1 MKNVERAALLAATG
15 VLAVGMAGCGDKK
28 APTKTDQG
36 PTQETKTEDQE
47 SEEVSW
53 TEADV
58 AVAVAGM
65 DNVTVV
71 QGAKDPNLLHGIT
84 YDGDIVEN
92 IEAQSDMDLDTPG
105 TYKVTYQ
112 ITVNAEKLAEYLTV
126 DDASTESVVEE
137 QENLD
142 PEPEKEVTK
151 DDTDIDGAYTVDDHP
166 TIEVEKEVTVVGK
179 GTATDMADQDRIVIS
194 DGNTTVAKSDGST
207 VEEEVKVP
215 ESTEKKGT
223 VAIDAVTKEEVSGEI
238 PEETVPDE
246 TTETEEEDPSE
257 AESKTDSKTD
267 TKKDTKKESKT
278 DTKNEKKDT
287 SKKDT
292 KKVESTTKKESAKD
306 SKTDKKNT
314 GTSGTVTTPAATVK
328 PTEAPKQE
336 AAHTHKW
343 VQQYKTET
351 IPAKTHTVHHDAE
364 YKTVHHDAVTHEEPI
379 YEGHYVCT
387 VCGLDM
393 GRSESALDA
402 HGAETGHGYSV
413 EQVQVGTRTVTDQ
426 AAYDEKV
433 LVKDAYDETVVD
445 TPESTKQVPNGYKCS
460 ECGATK

>member
-28 APTKTDQG
+28 APTKTDQE

-137 QENLD
+137 QEDLD
-142 PEPEKEVTK
+142 PEPEKEATK
-151 DDTDIDGAYTVDDHP
+151 EDTDIDSAYTVDDHP

-238 PEETVPDE
+238 PEETTPEE
-246 TTETEEEDPSE
+246 TTKAEEEDLSE
-257 AESKTDSKTD
+257 TEAKSD
-267 TKKDTKKESKT
+267 TKSDKKSETKK
-278 DTKNEKKDT
+278 N
-287 SKKDT
+287 
-292 KKVESTTKKESAKD
+292 
-306 SKTDKKNT
+306 SKTDKKESATKTDKKDTVKSENKET
-314 GTSGTVTTPAATVK
+314 TKSETKKKPGSSGTVTTPAATVK
-328 PTEAPKQE
+328 PTESTKQE

>member
-36 PTQETKTEDQE
+36 PTQETKTEDQK

-137 QENLD
+137 QEDLD
-142 PEPEKEVTK
+142 PEPEKEATK
-151 DDTDIDGAYTVDDHP
+151 DDTDIDSAYTVDDHP
-166 TIEVEKEVTVVGK
+166 AIEVEKEVTVVGK

-238 PEETVPDE
+238 PEETTPEE
-246 TTETEEEDPSE
+246 TTKAEEEDL
-257 AESKTDSKTD
+257 SKTEAKSD
-267 TKKDTKKESKT
+267 TKSDKKSETKK
-278 DTKNEKKDT
+278 N
-287 SKKDT
+287 
-292 KKVESTTKKESAKD
+292 
-306 SKTDKKNT
+306 SKTDKKESATKTDKKDTVKSENKET
-314 GTSGTVTTPAATVK
+314 TKSETKKKPGSSGTVTTPAATVK
-328 PTEAPKQE
+328 PTESTKQE

-364 YKTVHHDAVTHEEPI
+364 YKTVHHDAVTHEEAI
-379 YEGHYVCT
+379 YHQVCSD
-387 VCGLDM
+387 CGQDF
-393 GRSESALDA
+393 GNSADA
-402 HGAETGHGYSV
+402 AIAHSAETGHNYSLK
-413 EQVQVGTRTVTDQ
+413 QVGTNTVTDQ

>member
-112 ITVNAEKLAEYLTV
+112 VTVNAEKLAEYLTV

-142 PEPEKEVTK
+142 PEPEKEATK
-151 DDTDIDGAYTVDDHP
+151 DDTDIDSAYTVDDHP
-166 TIEVEKEVTVVGK
+166 TIEVEKEATVVGK

-238 PEETVPDE
+238 SEETAPEETTKAKEEDLS
-246 TTETEEEDPSE
+246 ETEAKS
-257 AESKTDSKTD
+257 D
-267 TKKDTKKESKT
+267 TKSDKKSETKK
-278 DTKNEKKDT
+278 N
-287 SKKDT
+287 
-292 KKVESTTKKESAKD
+292 
-306 SKTDKKNT
+306 SKTDKKESATKTDKKETVKSETKENT
-314 GTSGTVTTPAATVK
+314 KSETKKKSGSSGTVTTPAATVK
-328 PTEAPKQE
+328 PTESTKQE

-364 YKTVHHDAVTHEEPI
+364 YKTVHHDAVTHEEAI
-379 YEGHYVCT
+379 YHQVCSD
-387 VCGLDM
+387 CGQDF
-393 GRSESALDA
+393 GDSADA
-402 HGAETGHGYSV
+402 AIAHSAETGHNYSLK
-413 EQVQVGTRTVTDQ
+413 QVGTNTVTDQ

>member
-28 APTKTDQG
+28 APTKTDQE

-53 TEADV
+53 TEADI

-92 IEAQSDMDLDTPG
+92 IEAPSDMDLDTPG

-142 PEPEKEVTK
+142 PEPEKEATK
-151 DDTDIDGAYTVDDHP
+151 DDTDIDSAYTVDDHP

-238 PEETVPDE
+238 SEEAAPEET
-246 TTETEEEDPSE
+246 TKAEEEDL
-257 AESKTDSKTD
+257 SKTEAKSD
-267 TKKDTKKESKT
+267 TKSDKKSETKK
-278 DTKNEKKDT
+278 N
-287 SKKDT
+287 
-292 KKVESTTKKESAKD
+292 
-306 SKTDKKNT
+306 SKTDKKESATKTDKKETVKSENKET
-314 GTSGTVTTPAATVK
+314 TKSETKKKSGLSGTVTTPAATVK

-364 YKTVHHDAVTHEEPI
+364 YKTVHHDAVTHEEAI
-379 YEGHYVCT
+379 YHQVCSN
-387 VCGLDM
+387 CGQDF
-393 GRSESALDA
+393 GDSVDA
-402 HGAETGHGYSV
+402 AIAHSAETGHNYSLK
-413 EQVQVGTRTVTDQ
+413 QVGTNTVTDQ

>member
-112 ITVNAEKLAEYLTV
+112 VTVNAEKLAEYLTV

-142 PEPEKEVTK
+142 PEPEKEATK
-151 DDTDIDGAYTVDDHP
+151 DDTDIDSAYTVDDHP

-238 PEETVPDE
+238 SEETAPEETTKAKEEDLS
-246 TTETEEEDPSE
+246 ETEAKS
-257 AESKTDSKTD
+257 D
-267 TKKDTKKESKT
+267 TKSDKKSETKK
-278 DTKNEKKDT
+278 N
-287 SKKDT
+287 
-292 KKVESTTKKESAKD
+292 
-306 SKTDKKNT
+306 SKTDKKESATKTDKKETVKSETKENT
-314 GTSGTVTTPAATVK
+314 KSETKKKSGSSGTVTTPAATVK
-328 PTEAPKQE
+328 PTESTKQE

-364 YKTVHHDAVTHEEPI
+364 YKTVHHDAVTHEEAI
-379 YEGHYVCT
+379 YHQVCSD
-387 VCGLDM
+387 CGQDF
-393 GRSESALDA
+393 GDSADA
-402 HGAETGHGYSV
+402 AIEHSAETGHSYSLK
-413 EQVQVGTRTVTDQ
+413 QVGTNTVTDQ

>member
-28 APTKTDQG
+28 APTKTDQE

-112 ITVNAEKLAEYLTV
+112 VTVNAEKLAEYLTV

-151 DDTDIDGAYTVDDHP
+151 DDTDIDSAYTVDDHP

-194 DGNTTVAKSDGST
+194 DGNTTVAKSDGNT

-238 PEETVPDE
+238 SEETAPEETTKAKEEDLS
-246 TTETEEEDPSE
+246 ETEAKS
-257 AESKTDSKTD
+257 D
-267 TKKDTKKESKT
+267 TKSDKKSETKK
-278 DTKNEKKDT
+278 N
-287 SKKDT
+287 
-292 KKVESTTKKESAKD
+292 
-306 SKTDKKNT
+306 SKTDKKESATKTDKKETVKSETKENT
-314 GTSGTVTTPAATVK
+314 KSETKKKSGSSGTVTTPAATVK
-328 PTEAPKQE
+328 PTESTKQE

>member
-58 AVAVAGM
+58 EVAVAGM

-112 ITVNAEKLAEYLTV
+112 VTVNAEKLAEYLTV

-142 PEPEKEVTK
+142 PEPEKEATK
-151 DDTDIDGAYTVDDHP
+151 DDTDIDSAYTVDDHP

-238 PEETVPDE
+238 SEETAPEETTKAKEEDLS
-246 TTETEEEDPSE
+246 ETEAKS
-257 AESKTDSKTD
+257 D
-267 TKKDTKKESKT
+267 TKSDKKSETKK
-278 DTKNEKKDT
+278 N
-287 SKKDT
+287 
-292 KKVESTTKKESAKD
+292 
-306 SKTDKKNT
+306 SKTDKKESATKTDKKETVKSETKENT
-314 GTSGTVTTPAATVK
+314 KSETKKKSGSSGTVTTPAVTVK
-328 PTEAPKQE
+328 PTESTKQE

>member
-137 QENLD
+137 QEDLD
-142 PEPEKEVTK
+142 PEAEKEATK
-151 DDTDIDGAYTVDDHP
+151 DDTDIDNAYTVDEHP

-238 PEETVPDE
+238 SEETAPEETTKAKEEDLS
-246 TTETEEEDPSE
+246 ETEAKS
-257 AESKTDSKTD
+257 D
-267 TKKDTKKESKT
+267 TKSDKKSETKK
-278 DTKNEKKDT
+278 N
-287 SKKDT
+287 
-292 KKVESTTKKESAKD
+292 
-306 SKTDKKNT
+306 SKTDKKESATKTDKKETVKSETKENT
-314 GTSGTVTTPAATVK
+314 KSETKKKSGSSGTVTTPAATVK
-328 PTEAPKQE
+328 PTESTKQE

-364 YKTVHHDAVTHEEPI
+364 YKTVHHDAVTHEEAI
-379 YEGHYVCT
+379 YHQVCSD
-387 VCGLDM
+387 CGQDF
-393 GRSESALDA
+393 GDSADA
-402 HGAETGHGYSV
+402 AIAHSAETGHNYSLK
-413 EQVQVGTRTVTDQ
+413 QVGTNTVTDQ

-445 TPESTKQVPNGYKCS
+445 TPESTRQVPNGYKCS

>member
-1 MKNVERAALLAATG
+1 MKNVERATLLAATG

-28 APTKTDQG
+28 APTKTDQE

-53 TEADV
+53 TESDV

-112 ITVNAEKLAEYLTV
+112 VTVNAEKLAEYLTV

-142 PEPEKEVTK
+142 PEPEKEATK
-151 DDTDIDGAYTVDDHP
+151 EDTDIDSAYTVDDHP
-166 TIEVEKEVTVVGK
+166 TIEVEKEVIVVGK

-238 PEETVPDE
+238 SEEAPPEET
-246 TTETEEEDPSE
+246 TKAEEEDL
-257 AESKTDSKTD
+257 SKTEAKSD
-267 TKKDTKKESKT
+267 TKSDKKSETKK
-278 DTKNEKKDT
+278 N
-287 SKKDT
+287 
-292 KKVESTTKKESAKD
+292 
-306 SKTDKKNT
+306 SKTDKKESATKTDKKETVKSGTKENT
-314 GTSGTVTTPAATVK
+314 KSETKKKAGSSGTVTTPAATVK

-364 YKTVHHDAVTHEEPI
+364 YKTVHHDAVTHEEAI
-379 YEGHYVCT
+379 YHQVCSN
-387 VCGLDM
+387 CGQDF
-393 GRSESALDA
+393 GDSVDA
-402 HGAETGHGYSV
+402 AIAHSAETGHNYSLK
-413 EQVQVGTRTVTDQ
+413 QVGTNTVTDQ

>member
-142 PEPEKEVTK
+142 PEPEKEATK
-151 DDTDIDGAYTVDDHP
+151 DDTDIDSAYTVDDHP

-238 PEETVPDE
+238 SEETAPEETTKAKEEDLS
-246 TTETEEEDPSE
+246 ETEAKS
-257 AESKTDSKTD
+257 D
-267 TKKDTKKESKT
+267 TKSDKKSETKK
-278 DTKNEKKDT
+278 N
-287 SKKDT
+287 
-292 KKVESTTKKESAKD
+292 
-306 SKTDKKNT
+306 SKTDKKESATKTDKKETVKSETKENT
-314 GTSGTVTTPAATVK
+314 KSETKKKSGSSGTVTTPAATVK
-328 PTEAPKQE
+328 PTESTKQE

-364 YKTVHHDAVTHEEPI
+364 YKTVHHDAVTHEEAI
-379 YEGHYVCT
+379 YHQVCSD
-387 VCGLDM
+387 CGQDF
-393 GRSESALDA
+393 GDSADA
-402 HGAETGHGYSV
+402 AIAHSAETGHSYSLK
-413 EQVQVGTRTVTDQ
+413 QVGTNTVTDQ

>member
-36 PTQETKTEDQE
+36 STQETKTEDQE

-112 ITVNAEKLAEYLTV
+112 VTVNAEKLAEYLTV

-142 PEPEKEVTK
+142 PEPEKEATK
-151 DDTDIDGAYTVDDHP
+151 DDTDIDSAYTVDDHP

-238 PEETVPDE
+238 PEETAPEE
-246 TTETEEEDPSE
+246 TTKAEEEDLSE
-257 AESKTDSKTD
+257 TEAKSD
-267 TKKDTKKESKT
+267 TKSDKKSETKK
-278 DTKNEKKDT
+278 N
-287 SKKDT
+287 
-292 KKVESTTKKESAKD
+292 
-306 SKTDKKNT
+306 SKTDKKESAT
-314 GTSGTVTTPAATVK
+314 KTDKKETVKSETKETTKSETKKKSGSSGTVTTPAATVK
-328 PTEAPKQE
+328 PTEASKQE

-393 GRSESALDA
+393 GRSESVLDA

-433 LVKDAYDETVVD
+433 PIKDAYDETVVD

>member
-112 ITVNAEKLAEYLTV
+112 VTVNTEKLAEYLTV

-142 PEPEKEVTK
+142 PEPEKEATK
-151 DDTDIDGAYTVDDHP
+151 DDTDIDSAYTVDDHP

-238 PEETVPDE
+238 SEETAPEETTKAKEEDLS
-246 TTETEEEDPSE
+246 ETEAKS
-257 AESKTDSKTD
+257 D
-267 TKKDTKKESKT
+267 TKSDKKSETKK
-278 DTKNEKKDT
+278 N
-287 SKKDT
+287 
-292 KKVESTTKKESAKD
+292 
-306 SKTDKKNT
+306 SKTDKKESATKTDKKETVKSETKENT
-314 GTSGTVTTPAATVK
+314 KSETKKKSGSSGTVTTPAATVK
-328 PTEAPKQE
+328 PTESTKQE

-351 IPAKTHTVHHDAE
+351 VPAKTHTVHHDAE

>member
-112 ITVNAEKLAEYLTV
+112 VTVNAEKLAEYLTV

-142 PEPEKEVTK
+142 PEPEKEATK
-151 DDTDIDGAYTVDDHP
+151 DDTDIDSAYTVDDHP

-238 PEETVPDE
+238 SEETAPEETTKAKEDDLS
-246 TTETEEEDPSE
+246 ETEAKS
-257 AESKTDSKTD
+257 D
-267 TKKDTKKESKT
+267 TKSDKKSETKK
-278 DTKNEKKDT
+278 N
-287 SKKDT
+287 
-292 KKVESTTKKESAKD
+292 
-306 SKTDKKNT
+306 SKTDKKESATKTDKKETVKSETKENT
-314 GTSGTVTTPAATVK
+314 KSETKKKSGSSGTVTTPAATVK
-328 PTEAPKQE
+328 PTESTKQE

-364 YKTVHHDAVTHEEPI
+364 YKTVHHDAVTHEEAI
-379 YEGHYVCT
+379 YHQVCSD
-387 VCGLDM
+387 CGQDF
-393 GRSESALDA
+393 GDSADA
-402 HGAETGHGYSV
+402 AIAHSAETGHSYSLK
-413 EQVQVGTRTVTDQ
+413 QVGTNTVTDQ

>member
-28 APTKTDQG
+28 APTKTD
-36 PTQETKTEDQE
+36 PEATQETKTEDQE

-65 DNVTVV
+65 DDVTVV
-71 QGAKDPNLLHGIT
+71 QGANEPNLLHGIT

-112 ITVNAEKLAEYLTV
+112 VTVNAEKLAEYLTV

-142 PEPEKEVTK
+142 PEPEKEATK
-151 DDTDIDGAYTVDDHP
+151 DDTDIDSAYTVDDHP

-238 PEETVPDE
+238 PEETAPEE
-246 TTETEEEDPSE
+246 TTKAEEEDLSE
-257 AESKTDSKTD
+257 TEAKSD
-267 TKKDTKKESKT
+267 TKSDKKSETKK
-278 DTKNEKKDT
+278 N
-287 SKKDT
+287 
-292 KKVESTTKKESAKD
+292 
-306 SKTDKKNT
+306 SKTDKKESAT
-314 GTSGTVTTPAATVK
+314 KTDKKETVKSETKETTKSEAKKKPGSSGTVTTPAATVK
-328 PTEAPKQE
+328 PTESTKQE

>member
-112 ITVNAEKLAEYLTV
+112 VTVNAEKLAEYLTV

-142 PEPEKEVTK
+142 PEPEKEATK
-151 DDTDIDGAYTVDDHP
+151 DDTDIDSAYTVDDHP

-238 PEETVPDE
+238 PEETTPEE
-246 TTETEEEDPSE
+246 TTKAEEEDLSE
-257 AESKTDSKTD
+257 TEAKSD
-267 TKKDTKKESKT
+267 TKSDKKSETKK
-278 DTKNEKKDT
+278 N
-287 SKKDT
+287 
-292 KKVESTTKKESAKD
+292 
-306 SKTDKKNT
+306 SKTDKKESATKTDKKETVKSETKENT
-314 GTSGTVTTPAATVK
+314 KSETKKKSGSSGTVTTPAATVK
-328 PTEAPKQE
+328 PTESTKQE

>member
-137 QENLD
+137 QEDLD
-142 PEPEKEVTK
+142 PEPEKEATK
-151 DDTDIDGAYTVDDHP
+151 EDTDIDSAYTVDDHP

-238 PEETVPDE
+238 PEETAPEE
-246 TTETEEEDPSE
+246 TTKAEEEDLSE
-257 AESKTDSKTD
+257 TEAKSD
-267 TKKDTKKESKT
+267 TKSDKKSETKK
-278 DTKNEKKDT
+278 N
-287 SKKDT
+287 
-292 KKVESTTKKESAKD
+292 
-306 SKTDKKNT
+306 SKTDKKESAT
-314 GTSGTVTTPAATVK
+314 KTDKKETVKSETKETTKSEAKKKPGSSGTVTTPAATVK
-328 PTEAPKQE
+328 PTESTKQE

-402 HGAETGHGYSV
+402 HGVETGHGYSV

>member
-28 APTKTDQG
+28 APTKTD
-36 PTQETKTEDQE
+36 PEATQETKTEDQE

-65 DNVTVV
+65 DDVTVV

-84 YDGDIVEN
+84 YDGDIVEK
-92 IEAQSDMDLDTPG
+92 IEAKSDMDLDTPG

-112 ITVNAEKLAEYLTV
+112 IAVNAEKLAEYLTV

-142 PEPEKEVTK
+142 PEPEKEATK
-151 DDTDIDGAYTVDDHP
+151 EDTDIDSAYTVDDHP

-238 PEETVPDE
+238 PEETTPEE
-246 TTETEEEDPSE
+246 TTKAEEEDL
-257 AESKTDSKTD
+257 SKTEAKSD
-267 TKKDTKKESKT
+267 TKSNKKSETKK
-278 DTKNEKKDT
+278 N
-287 SKKDT
+287 
-292 KKVESTTKKESAKD
+292 
-306 SKTDKKNT
+306 SKTDKKESAT
-314 GTSGTVTTPAATVK
+314 KTDKKETVKSETTKSETKKKPGSSGTVTTPAATVK
-328 PTEAPKQE
+328 PTESTKQE

>member
-137 QENLD
+137 QEDLD
-142 PEPEKEVTK
+142 PEPEKEATK
-151 DDTDIDGAYTVDDHP
+151 EDTDIDSAYTVDDHP

-194 DGNTTVAKSDGST
+194 DGDTTVAKSDGST

-238 PEETVPDE
+238 PEETAPEE
-246 TTETEEEDPSE
+246 TTKAEEEDLSE
-257 AESKTDSKTD
+257 TEAKSD
-267 TKKDTKKESKT
+267 TKSDKKSETKK
-278 DTKNEKKDT
+278 N
-287 SKKDT
+287 
-292 KKVESTTKKESAKD
+292 
-306 SKTDKKNT
+306 SKTDKKESAT
-314 GTSGTVTTPAATVK
+314 KTDKKETVKSETKETTKSEAKKKPGSSGTVTTPAATVK
-328 PTEAPKQE
+328 PTESTKQE

-364 YKTVHHDAVTHEEPI
+364 YKTVHHDAVTHEEAI
-379 YEGHYVCT
+379 YHQVCSD
-387 VCGLDM
+387 CGQDF
-393 GRSESALDA
+393 GDSADA
-402 HGAETGHGYSV
+402 AIAHSAETGHNYSLK
-413 EQVQVGTRTVTDQ
+413 QVGTNTVTDQ

>member
-112 ITVNAEKLAEYLTV
+112 VTVNAEKLAEYLTV

-142 PEPEKEVTK
+142 PEPEKEATK
-151 DDTDIDGAYTVDDHP
+151 DDTDIDSAYTVDDHP

-238 PEETVPDE
+238 SEETAPEETTKAKEEDLS
-246 TTETEEEDPSE
+246 ETEAKS
-257 AESKTDSKTD
+257 D
-267 TKKDTKKESKT
+267 TKSDKKSETKK
-278 DTKNEKKDT
+278 N
-287 SKKDT
+287 
-292 KKVESTTKKESAKD
+292 
-306 SKTDKKNT
+306 SKTDKKESATKTDKKETVKSETKENT
-314 GTSGTVTTPAATVK
+314 KSETKKKSGSSGTVTTPAATVK
-328 PTEAPKQE
+328 PTESTKQE

-393 GRSESALDA
+393 GRSESALGA
-402 HGAETGHGYSV
+402 HGAETGHCYSV

>member
-112 ITVNAEKLAEYLTV
+112 VTVNAEKLAEYLTV

-142 PEPEKEVTK
+142 PEPEKEATK
-151 DDTDIDGAYTVDDHP
+151 DDTDIDSAYTVDDHP

-194 DGNTTVAKSDGST
+194 DGNTTVAKSDGSI

-238 PEETVPDE
+238 PEETTPEE
-246 TTETEEEDPSE
+246 TTKAEEEDLSE
-257 AESKTDSKTD
+257 TEAKSD
-267 TKKDTKKESKT
+267 TKSDKKFETKK
-278 DTKNEKKDT
+278 N
-287 SKKDT
+287 
-292 KKVESTTKKESAKD
+292 
-306 SKTDKKNT
+306 SKTDKKESATKTDKKDTVKSENKET
-314 GTSGTVTTPAATVK
+314 TKSETKKKPGSSGTVTTPAATVK
-328 PTEAPKQE
+328 PTESTKQE

>member
-137 QENLD
+137 QEDLD
-142 PEPEKEVTK
+142 PEPEKEATK
-151 DDTDIDGAYTVDDHP
+151 DDTDIDSAYTVDDHP

-179 GTATDMADQDRIVIS
+179 DTATDMADQDRIVIS

-215 ESTEKKGT
+215 ESTDKKGT

-238 PEETVPDE
+238 PEEAAPEEATKA
-246 TTETEEEDPSE
+246 EEEDLSE
-257 AESKTDSKTD
+257 TESKSDAKSDKKSE
-267 TKKDTKKESKT
+267 TKK
-278 DTKNEKKDT
+278 N
-287 SKKDT
+287 
-292 KKVESTTKKESAKD
+292 
-306 SKTDKKNT
+306 SKTDKKEFATKTDKKDTVKSENKET
-314 GTSGTVTTPAATVK
+314 TKSETEKKPGSSGTVTTPAATVK
-328 PTEAPKQE
+328 ATKATKQE

-393 GRSESALDA
+393 GRNESALDA

>member
-112 ITVNAEKLAEYLTV
+112 VTVNAEKLAEYLTV

-137 QENLD
+137 QEDLD
-142 PEPEKEVTK
+142 PEPEKEATK
-151 DDTDIDGAYTVDDHP
+151 DDTDIDSAYTVDDHP

-238 PEETVPDE
+238 PEETTPEE
-246 TTETEEEDPSE
+246 TTKAEEEDLSE
-257 AESKTDSKTD
+257 TEAKSDAKSDKKSE
-267 TKKDTKKESKT
+267 TKK
-278 DTKNEKKDT
+278 N
-287 SKKDT
+287 
-292 KKVESTTKKESAKD
+292 
-306 SKTDKKNT
+306 SKTDKKESAT
-314 GTSGTVTTPAATVK
+314 KTDKKETVKSETKETTKSETKKKSGLSGTVTTPAATVK

-364 YKTVHHDAVTHEEPI
+364 YKTVHHDAVTHEEAI
-379 YEGHYVCT
+379 YHQVCSN
-387 VCGLDM
+387 CGQDF
-393 GRSESALDA
+393 GDSVDA
-402 HGAETGHGYSV
+402 AIAHSAETGHNYSLK
-413 EQVQVGTRTVTDQ
+413 QVGTNTVTDQ

>member
-1 MKNVERAALLAATG
+1 MKNVERAALLVATG

-137 QENLD
+137 QEDLD
-142 PEPEKEVTK
+142 PEPEKEATK
-151 DDTDIDGAYTVDDHP
+151 EDTDIDSAYTVDDHP

-179 GTATDMADQDRIVIS
+179 GTATDLADQDRIVIS

-207 VEEEVKVP
+207 VKEEVKVP

-238 PEETVPDE
+238 PEETTPEE
-246 TTETEEEDPSE
+246 TTKAEEEDLSE
-257 AESKTDSKTD
+257 TEAKSD
-267 TKKDTKKESKT
+267 TKSDKKSETKK
-278 DTKNEKKDT
+278 N
-287 SKKDT
+287 
-292 KKVESTTKKESAKD
+292 
-306 SKTDKKNT
+306 SKTDKKESAT
-314 GTSGTVTTPAATVK
+314 KTDKKETVKSETTKSETKKKPGSSGTVTTPAATVK
-328 PTEAPKQE
+328 PTESTKQE

-364 YKTVHHDAVTHEEPI
+364 YKTVHHDAVTHEEAI
-379 YEGHYVCT
+379 YHQVCSD
-387 VCGLDM
+387 CGQDF
-393 GRSESALDA
+393 GDSADA
-402 HGAETGHGYSV
+402 AIAHSAETGHNYSLK
-413 EQVQVGTRTVTDQ
+413 QVGTNTVTDQ

>member
-58 AVAVAGM
+58 EVAVAGM

-142 PEPEKEVTK
+142 PEPEKEATK
-151 DDTDIDGAYTVDDHP
+151 DDTDIDSAYTVDDHP

-238 PEETVPDE
+238 SEETAPEETTKAKEEDLS
-246 TTETEEEDPSE
+246 ETEAKS
-257 AESKTDSKTD
+257 D
-267 TKKDTKKESKT
+267 TKSDKKSETKK
-278 DTKNEKKDT
+278 N
-287 SKKDT
+287 
-292 KKVESTTKKESAKD
+292 
-306 SKTDKKNT
+306 SKTDKKESATKTDKKETVKSETKENT
-314 GTSGTVTTPAATVK
+314 KSETKKKSGSSGTVTTPAATVK
-328 PTEAPKQE
+328 PTESTKQE

-402 HGAETGHGYSV
+402 HEAETGHGYSV

-445 TPESTKQVPNGYKCS
+445 TPESTKQIPNGYKCS

>member
-36 PTQETKTEDQE
+36 PTQETKMEDQE

-112 ITVNAEKLAEYLTV
+112 VTVNAEKLAEYLTV

-142 PEPEKEVTK
+142 PEPEKEATK
-151 DDTDIDGAYTVDDHP
+151 DDTDIDSAYTADDHP

-238 PEETVPDE
+238 SEETAPEETTKAKEEDLS
-246 TTETEEEDPSE
+246 ETEAKS
-257 AESKTDSKTD
+257 D
-267 TKKDTKKESKT
+267 TKSDKKSETKK
-278 DTKNEKKDT
+278 N
-287 SKKDT
+287 
-292 KKVESTTKKESAKD
+292 
-306 SKTDKKNT
+306 SKTDKKESATKTDKKETVKSETKENT
-314 GTSGTVTTPAATVK
+314 KSETKKKSGSSGTVTTPAATVK
-328 PTEAPKQE
+328 PTESTKQE

-364 YKTVHHDAVTHEEPI
+364 YKTVHHDAVTHEEAI
-379 YEGHYVCT
+379 YHQVCSD
-387 VCGLDM
+387 CGQDF
-393 GRSESALDA
+393 GDSADA
-402 HGAETGHGYSV
+402 AIAHSAETGHNYSLK
-413 EQVQVGTRTVTDQ
+413 QVGTNTVTDQ

>member
-28 APTKTDQG
+28 APTKTD
-36 PTQETKTEDQE
+36 PEATQETKTEDQE

-65 DNVTVV
+65 DDVTVV
-71 QGAKDPNLLHGIT
+71 QGANEPNLLHGIT

-137 QENLD
+137 QEDLD
-142 PEPEKEVTK
+142 PEPEKEATK
-151 DDTDIDGAYTVDDHP
+151 EDTDIDSAYTVDDHP

-238 PEETVPDE
+238 SEETAPEETTKAKEEDLS
-246 TTETEEEDPSE
+246 ETEAKS
-257 AESKTDSKTD
+257 D
-267 TKKDTKKESKT
+267 TKSDKKSETKK
-278 DTKNEKKDT
+278 N
-287 SKKDT
+287 
-292 KKVESTTKKESAKD
+292 
-306 SKTDKKNT
+306 SKTDKKESATKTDKKETVKSETKENT
-314 GTSGTVTTPAATVK
+314 KSETKKKSGSSGTVTTPAATVK
-328 PTEAPKQE
+328 PTESTKQE

-393 GRSESALDA
+393 GRSESALAA

>member
-28 APTKTDQG
+28 APTKTDQE
-36 PTQETKTEDQE
+36 PTKETKTEDQE

-65 DNVTVV
+65 NNVTVV

-112 ITVNAEKLAEYLTV
+112 VTVNAEKLAEYLTV

-137 QENLD
+137 QEDLD
-142 PEPEKEVTK
+142 PEPEKEATK
-151 DDTDIDGAYTVDDHP
+151 DDTDIDSAYTVDDHP

-238 PEETVPDE
+238 PEETVPEE
-246 TTETEEEDPSE
+246 TTKAEEEDL
-257 AESKTDSKTD
+257 SKTEAKSD
-267 TKKDTKKESKT
+267 TKSDKKSETKK
-278 DTKNEKKDT
+278 N
-287 SKKDT
+287 
-292 KKVESTTKKESAKD
+292 
-306 SKTDKKNT
+306 SKTDKKESATKTDKKETVKSGTKENT
-314 GTSGTVTTPAATVK
+314 KSETKKKAGSSGTVTTPAATVK

-364 YKTVHHDAVTHEEPI
+364 YKTVHHDAVTHEEAI
-379 YEGHYVCT
+379 YHQVCSD
-387 VCGLDM
+387 CGQDF
-393 GRSESALDA
+393 GDSADA
-402 HGAETGHGYSV
+402 AIAHSAETGHNYSLK
-413 EQVQVGTRTVTDQ
+413 QVGTNTVTDQ

>member
-28 APTKTDQG
+28 APTKTDQE

-112 ITVNAEKLAEYLTV
+112 VTVNAEKLAEYLTV

-142 PEPEKEVTK
+142 PEPEKEATK
-151 DDTDIDGAYTVDDHP
+151 DDTDIDSAYTVDDHP

-194 DGNTTVAKSDGST
+194 DGNTTVAKSDGSI

-238 PEETVPDE
+238 PEETVPEE
-246 TTETEEEDPSE
+246 TTKAEEEDLSE
-257 AESKTDSKTD
+257 TEAKSD
-267 TKKDTKKESKT
+267 TKSDKKSETKKNSRT
-278 DTKNEKKDT
+278 D
-287 SKKDT
+287 
-292 KKVESTTKKESAKD
+292 KKESAT
-306 SKTDKKNT
+306 KTDKKETVKSETKENAKSET
-314 GTSGTVTTPAATVK
+314 KKKPGSSGTVTTPAATVK
-328 PTEAPKQE
+328 PTESTKQE

-364 YKTVHHDAVTHEEPI
+364 YKTVHHDAVTHEEAI
-379 YEGHYVCT
+379 YHQVCSD
-387 VCGLDM
+387 CGQDF
-393 GRSESALDA
+393 GNSADA
-402 HGAETGHGYSV
+402 AIAHSAETGHNYSLK
-413 EQVQVGTRTVTDQ
+413 QVGTNTVTDQ

>member
-28 APTKTDQG
+28 APTKTDQET
-36 PTQETKTEDQE
+36 TQETKTEDQE

-112 ITVNAEKLAEYLTV
+112 VTVNAEKLAEYLTV

-142 PEPEKEVTK
+142 PEPEKEATK
-151 DDTDIDGAYTVDDHP
+151 DDTDIDSAYTVDDHP

-194 DGNTTVAKSDGST
+194 DGNTTVAKSDGSI

-238 PEETVPDE
+238 PEETVPEE
-246 TTETEEEDPSE
+246 TTKAEEEDLSE
-257 AESKTDSKTD
+257 TEAKSD
-267 TKKDTKKESKT
+267 TKSDKKSETKK
-278 DTKNEKKDT
+278 N
-287 SKKDT
+287 
-292 KKVESTTKKESAKD
+292 
-306 SKTDKKNT
+306 SKTDKKESAT
-314 GTSGTVTTPAATVK
+314 KTDKKETVKSETKETTKSEAKKKPGSSGTVTTPAATVK
-328 PTEAPKQE
+328 PTESTKQE

-364 YKTVHHDAVTHEEPI
+364 YKTVHHDAVTHEEAI
-379 YEGHYVCT
+379 YHQVCSD
-387 VCGLDM
+387 CGQDF
-393 GRSESALDA
+393 GDSADA
-402 HGAETGHGYSV
+402 AIAHSAETGHNYSLK
-413 EQVQVGTRTVTDQ
+413 QVGTNTVTDQ

>member
-137 QENLD
+137 QEDLD
-142 PEPEKEVTK
+142 PEPEKEATK
-151 DDTDIDGAYTVDDHP
+151 DDTDIDSAYTVDDHP

-179 GTATDMADQDRIVIS
+179 DTATDMADQDRIVIS

-215 ESTEKKGT
+215 ESTDKKGT

-238 PEETVPDE
+238 PEEAAPEEATKA
-246 TTETEEEDPSE
+246 EEEDLSE
-257 AESKTDSKTD
+257 TESKSDAKSDKKSE
-267 TKKDTKKESKT
+267 TKK
-278 DTKNEKKDT
+278 N
-287 SKKDT
+287 
-292 KKVESTTKKESAKD
+292 
-306 SKTDKKNT
+306 SKTDKKEFATKTDKKDTVKSENKET
-314 GTSGTVTTPAATVK
+314 TKSETKKKPGSSGTVTTPAATVK
-328 PTEAPKQE
+328 PTEATKQE

-393 GRSESALDA
+393 GRNESALDA

-433 LVKDAYDETVVD
+433 LVKNAYDETVVD

>member
-1 MKNVERAALLAATG
+1 MKNVERTALLAATG

-65 DNVTVV
+65 DDVTVV
-71 QGAKDPNLLHGIT
+71 QGANEPNLLHGIT

-112 ITVNAEKLAEYLTV
+112 VTVNAEKLAEYLTV

-142 PEPEKEVTK
+142 PEPEKEATK
-151 DDTDIDGAYTVDDHP
+151 DDTDIDSAYTVDDHP

-238 PEETVPDE
+238 SEETAPEETTKAKEEDLS
-246 TTETEEEDPSE
+246 ETEAKS
-257 AESKTDSKTD
+257 D
-267 TKKDTKKESKT
+267 TKSDKKSETKK
-278 DTKNEKKDT
+278 N
-287 SKKDT
+287 
-292 KKVESTTKKESAKD
+292 
-306 SKTDKKNT
+306 SKTDKKESATKTDKKETVKSETKENT
-314 GTSGTVTTPAATVK
+314 KSETKKKSGSSGTVTTPAATVK
-328 PTEAPKQE
+328 PTESTKQE

-379 YEGHYVCT
+379 YEGHYVCI

>member
-28 APTKTDQG
+28 APTKTDQE

-58 AVAVAGM
+58 EVAVAGM

-112 ITVNAEKLAEYLTV
+112 VTVNAEKLAEYLTV

-142 PEPEKEVTK
+142 PEPEKEATK
-151 DDTDIDGAYTVDDHP
+151 DDTDIDSAYTVDDHP

-223 VAIDAVTKEEVSGEI
+223 VATDAVTKEEVSGEI
-238 PEETVPDE
+238 SEETAPEET
-246 TTETEEEDPSE
+246 TKAEEEDLSE
-257 AESKTDSKTD
+257 TEAKSD
-267 TKKDTKKESKT
+267 TKSDKKSETKK
-278 DTKNEKKDT
+278 N
-287 SKKDT
+287 
-292 KKVESTTKKESAKD
+292 
-306 SKTDKKNT
+306 SKTDKKESATKTDKKETVKSETKENT
-314 GTSGTVTTPAATVK
+314 KSETKKKSGSSGTVTTPAVTVK
-328 PTEAPKQE
+328 PTESTKQE

-460 ECGATK
+460 ECGAAK

>member
-1 MKNVERAALLAATG
+1 MKNVERTALLAATG

-28 APTKTDQG
+28 APTKTD
-36 PTQETKTEDQE
+36 PEATQETKTEDQE

-65 DNVTVV
+65 DDVTVV
-71 QGAKDPNLLHGIT
+71 QGANEPNLLHGIT

-112 ITVNAEKLAEYLTV
+112 VTVNAEKLAEYLTV

-137 QENLD
+137 QEDLD
-142 PEPEKEVTK
+142 PEAEKEATK
-151 DDTDIDGAYTVDDHP
+151 DDTDIDNAYTVDEHP
-166 TIEVEKEVTVVGK
+166 TIEIEKEVTVVGK
-179 GTATDMADQDRIVIS
+179 GTATDLADQDRIVIS

-207 VEEEVKVP
+207 VKEEVKVP

-238 PEETVPDE
+238 SEETAPEETTKAKEEDLS
-246 TTETEEEDPSE
+246 ETEAKS
-257 AESKTDSKTD
+257 D
-267 TKKDTKKESKT
+267 TKSDKKSETKKNSKA
-278 DTKNEKKDT
+278 D
-287 SKKDT
+287 
-292 KKVESTTKKESAKD
+292 KKESAT
-306 SKTDKKNT
+306 KTDKKET
-314 GTSGTVTTPAATVK
+314 VKSETKETPKSEAKKKPGSSGTVTTPAATVK
-328 PTEAPKQE
+328 PTESTKQE

-364 YKTVHHDAVTHEEPI
+364 YKTVHHDAVTHEEAI
-379 YEGHYVCT
+379 YHQVCSD
-387 VCGLDM
+387 CGQDF
-393 GRSESALDA
+393 GDSADA
-402 HGAETGHGYSV
+402 AIAHSAETGHNYSLK
-413 EQVQVGTRTVTDQ
+413 QVGTNTVTDQ

>member
-112 ITVNAEKLAEYLTV
+112 VTVNAEKLAEYLTV

-142 PEPEKEVTK
+142 PEPEKEATK
-151 DDTDIDGAYTVDDHP
+151 DDTDIDSAYTVDDHP

-238 PEETVPDE
+238 SEETAPEETTKAKEEDLS
-246 TTETEEEDPSE
+246 ETEAKS
-257 AESKTDSKTD
+257 D
-267 TKKDTKKESKT
+267 TKSDKKSETKK
-278 DTKNEKKDT
+278 N
-287 SKKDT
+287 
-292 KKVESTTKKESAKD
+292 
-306 SKTDKKNT
+306 SKTDKKESAT
-314 GTSGTVTTPAATVK
+314 KTDKKETVKSETKETTKSEAKKKPGSSGTVTTPAATVK

-364 YKTVHHDAVTHEEPI
+364 YKTVHHDAVTHEEAI
-379 YEGHYVCT
+379 YHQVCSD
-387 VCGLDM
+387 CGQDF
-393 GRSESALDA
+393 GNSADA
-402 HGAETGHGYSV
+402 AIAHSAETGHNYSLK
-413 EQVQVGTRTVTDQ
+413 QVGTNTVTDQ

>member
-28 APTKTDQG
+28 ASTKTDQK

-65 DNVTVV
+65 DDVTVV
-71 QGAKDPNLLHGIT
+71 QGAQDPNLLHGIT

-126 DDASTESVVEE
+126 DDVSTESVVEKRE
-137 QENLD
+137 DLD
-142 PEPEKEVTK
+142 PEPDKEATK
-151 DDTDIDGAYTVDDHP
+151 DDTDIDNAYTVDDHP

-179 GTATDMADQDRIVIS
+179 GTATDMANQDRIVIS
-194 DGNTTVAKSDGST
+194 DGNTTVAKLDGST
-207 VEEEVKVP
+207 VKEEVKVP

-223 VAIDAVTKEEVSGEI
+223 VAIDAVTKEEVTADTAEPAGS
-238 PEETVPDE
+238 EEVSED
-246 TTETEEEDPSE
+246 TETSEPSK
-257 AESKTDSKTD
+257 AESKSDAKSEKKAE
-267 TKKDTKKESKT
+267 TKKESQTDKKESATKIDRKDSVKSDTKKET
-278 DTKNEKKDT
+278 TKSGTKKD
-287 SKKDT
+287 SG
-292 KKVESTTKKESAKD
+292 S
-306 SKTDKKNT
+306 
-314 GTSGTVTTPAATVK
+314 SGTVTTPATAK
-328 PTEAPKQE
+328 PTEIAKQE
-336 AAHTHKW
+336 STHTHKW

-351 IPAKTHTVHHDAE
+351 VPAKTHTVHHDAE
-364 YKTVHHDAVTHEEPI
+364 YKTVHHNAVTHEEPI
-379 YEGHYVCT
+379 YENHTICT
-387 VCGLDM
+387 VCGADL
-393 GRSESALDA
+393 GTSEEVLDA
-402 HGAETGHGYSV
+402 HMAATGHGYSV
-413 EQVQVGTRTVTDQ
+413 EPVQVGSKTVTDQ

-433 LVKDAYDETVVD
+433 LVKAAYDETVVD
-445 TPESTKQVPNGYKCS
+445 APGSTKQVPNGYKCS

>member
-112 ITVNAEKLAEYLTV
+112 VTVNAEKLAEYLTV

-142 PEPEKEVTK
+142 PEPEKEATK
-151 DDTDIDGAYTVDDHP
+151 DDTDIDSAYTVDDHP

-238 PEETVPDE
+238 SEETAPEETTKAKEEDLS
-246 TTETEEEDPSE
+246 ETEAKS
-257 AESKTDSKTD
+257 D
-267 TKKDTKKESKT
+267 TKSNKKSETKK
-278 DTKNEKKDT
+278 N
-287 SKKDT
+287 
-292 KKVESTTKKESAKD
+292 
-306 SKTDKKNT
+306 SKTDKKESATKTDKKETVKSETKENT
-314 GTSGTVTTPAATVK
+314 KSETKKKSGSSGTVTTPAATVK
-328 PTEAPKQE
+328 PTESTKQE

>member
-112 ITVNAEKLAEYLTV
+112 VTVNAEKLAEYLTV

-142 PEPEKEVTK
+142 PEPEKEATK
-151 DDTDIDGAYTVDDHP
+151 DDTDIDSAYTVDDHP

-223 VAIDAVTKEEVSGEI
+223 VTIDAVTKEEVSGEI
-238 PEETVPDE
+238 PEETVPEE
-246 TTETEEEDPSE
+246 TTKAKEEDLSETEAKS
-257 AESKTDSKTD
+257 D
-267 TKKDTKKESKT
+267 TKSNKKSETKK
-278 DTKNEKKDT
+278 N
-287 SKKDT
+287 
-292 KKVESTTKKESAKD
+292 
-306 SKTDKKNT
+306 SKTDKKESAT
-314 GTSGTVTTPAATVK
+314 KTDKKETVKSETKESTKSEAKKKPGSSGTVTTPAATVK
-328 PTEAPKQE
+328 PTESTKQE

-460 ECGATK
+460 ECGATKQ

>member
-137 QENLD
+137 QEDLD
-142 PEPEKEVTK
+142 PEPEKEATK
-151 DDTDIDGAYTVDDHP
+151 EDTDIDSAYTVDDHP

-238 PEETVPDE
+238 PEETAPEE
-246 TTETEEEDPSE
+246 TTKAEEEDLSE
-257 AESKTDSKTD
+257 TEAKSNTKSDKKSE
-267 TKKDTKKESKT
+267 TKK
-278 DTKNEKKDT
+278 N
-287 SKKDT
+287 
-292 KKVESTTKKESAKD
+292 
-306 SKTDKKNT
+306 SKTDKKESAT
-314 GTSGTVTTPAATVK
+314 KTDKKETVKSETKETTKSEAKKKPGSSGTVTTPAATVK

-364 YKTVHHDAVTHEEPI
+364 YKTVHHDAVTHEEAI
-379 YEGHYVCT
+379 YHQVCSG
-387 VCGLDM
+387 CGQDF
-393 GRSESALDA
+393 GDSVDA
-402 HGAETGHGYSV
+402 AIAHSAETGHNYSLK
-413 EQVQVGTRTVTDQ
+413 QVGTNTVTDQ